1 MDSEPMNAENS
12 VVVEVHPEST
22 SSDNTAIV
30 TSQTEAIVEI
40 EPNGEA
46 NEVQRETQA
55 LIEAIKK
62 RAQSEIQAAGT
73 LSQDAY
79 LKAIRQARE
88 TIEQSQLVIDPQRL
102 EQTIQTLQKE
112 ADKSWHVILGEIE
125 SVGVRLADTA
135 KTAWNTLMKPHS
147 EEK

>member
-22 SSDNTAIV
+22 SGDNTAIV

-79 LKAIRQARE
+79 IKAIRQARE

-135 KTAWNTLMKPHS
+135 KTTWNTLMKPHG